1 MVDTGDVSS
10 GGSRDQLERY
20 RDLTDGSGLRFYSVP
35 GNHDVGRGGR
45 SDAWTN
51 IIGATY
57 FSFDYA
63 GDHFVVVD
71 NADDRTGID
80 AEQLQ
85 WLDTD
90 LAANAGKPRQFIFAH
105 IPVADPSLPSG
116 HVSGEKG
123 GEGLRSGQQLVEK
136 ARHYGNVGDFFF
148 GHIHAYLAY
157 RLDDMDA
164 YVTGGAGAPLH
175 FPESSGGY
183 FHYLLVGVWPNR
195 VDVEVI
201 RI

>member
-1 MVDTGDVSS
+1 MVDTGDISS
-10 GGSRDQLERY
+10 GGK
-20 RDLTDGSGLRFYSVP
+20 
-35 GNHDVGRGGR
+35 
-45 SDAWTN
+45 SDAWAS

>member
-1 MVDTGDVSS
+1 MARGFRATLIPIFFTLFLSLVVLPATGCDGSAETNHRPLYIFAVCGDNRTEGIDNGVLPRIIESAKSRGAAFMVDTGDISS
-10 GGSRDQLERY
+10 GGK
-20 RDLTDGSGLRFYSVP
+20 
-35 GNHDVGRGGR
+35 
-45 SDAWTN
+45 SDAWAS

-80 AEQLQ
+80 AEQLR

-105 IPVADPSLPSG
+105 I
-116 HVSGEKG
+116 HV
-123 GEGLRSGQQLVEK
+123 
-136 ARHYGNVGDFFF
+136 
-148 GHIHAYLAY
+148 YLAY
-157 RLDDMDA
+157 RVDGLDA
-164 YVTGGAGAPLH
+164 YVTGGAGAPLY

-183 FHYLLVGVWPNR
+183 FHCLLVGVWPDR
-195 VDVEVI
+195 VDVEVV
-201 RI
+201 RV